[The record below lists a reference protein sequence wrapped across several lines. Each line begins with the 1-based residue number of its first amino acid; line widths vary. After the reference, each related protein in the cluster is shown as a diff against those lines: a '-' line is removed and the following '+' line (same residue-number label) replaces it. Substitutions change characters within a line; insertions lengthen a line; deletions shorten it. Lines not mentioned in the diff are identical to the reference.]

1 MGKYNSSATRVAP
14 FVQALIGR
22 EKSGRS
28 WLPSILKQFPHPS
41 TFTSDLLIDP
51 GEIITYQF
59 GKKELCL
66 NPPLRFLKWMV
77 EHPQELSWPR
87 YEIKDKYIL
96 DMRERLMLRGSY
108 EGTPE
113 VSAQVIESAKAEI
126 ERAIACHGVQ
136 RIAWLHEWWVLEG
149 QTHVDCY
156 IETTRL
162 RLFVEGKRTE
172 RLSPSTSWYRK
183 RNQLLRNLESAS
195 VQSSGQ
201 PFAQLLITEEPTS
214 ELPSTT
220 VVDSLPH
227 LSADQ
232 RSELLNHY
240 AGAVTWRNLCSTVGL
255 DYEAL
260 PDTVPAPLN

>member
-14 FVQALIGR
+14 FFQILMER
-22 EKSGRS
+22 DKSGKT
-28 WLPSILKQFPHPS
+28 WLPAILKLFPNRRSFAPE
-41 TFTSDLLIDP
+41 LLLEP
-51 GEIITYQF
+51 GDIITYQF
-59 GKKELCL
+59 GKEELCL

-77 EHPQELSWPR
+77 EHPHELNWPR

-113 VSAQVIESAKAEI
+113 VRKQVIESAKIEI
-126 ERAIACHGVQ
+126 ESAMACPGAQ

-172 RLSPSTSWYRK
+172 ELSPSTSWYRK

-195 VQSSGQ
+195 VESCGQ
-201 PFAQLLITEEPTS
+201 PFAQLLITEEPPS

-227 LSADQ
+227 LSVEE
-232 RSELLNHY
+232 RSELLSHY
-240 AGAVTWRNLCSTVGL
+240 AGAVKWRSLCSAIGL
-255 DYEAL
+255 QYEML
-260 PDTVPAPLN
+260 PDTVPS